1 MTMKNMKRRMVSKLA
16 VLLVAVF
23 CFSAAWVNAS
33 TLYLYQPKFAGNG
46 TSTNLLGLSGA
57 TSNLLSV
64 AGWKANY
71 TVNGTVQKTTQGQT
85 NEFVQGAS
93 ALLTQISVSGNV
105 MRNTNVLL
113 WTENFAVANVDVQ
126 KLSEVMFYQ
135 QNTVITTIPRL
146 ALRIGGNWYVSVN
159 TYPNVVANASE
170 RTTLTAANLA
180 AMNFYSLT
188 FVSGSSLVLGSSP
201 VAFSTLS
208 GNVDAAGLYYD
219 TTSNGSGAYVRLKE
233 FTVAT
238 SINTLTINGG
248 GGSGSY
254 SPGTQVAISANTT
267 TSRTFVAWIG
277 DTNVLSSNTVSTTV
291 TMPTNEVTQ
300 LTATYD
306 LTSLTVS
313 SGTGGG
319 LYTSGAN
326 VAITASNI
334 PGKFFVAW
342 IGATQYVASATS
354 ATTTVT
360 VPVQDIALTAKYTL
374 LYQPNVAGNSNS
386 NSLGHGGVTTNYLLS
401 NVSWK
406 AHYTVNGTAQST
418 TQGQTNEF
426 VQASASLLTQ
436 CIATD
441 PLSSQKAILW
451 TENFA
456 VTNAG
461 VQSLSE
467 VMFYQQNMDTNTI
480 PRLALRVGGNWYASV
495 TTYPNMVTNAM
506 ERTILAATNNLAAM
520 NFYPLNFIPGSSL
533 VLDTGSSTAFSAL
546 SGAVNAAGLYYDD
559 TGTNYVRLREFTV
572 TTTASTLTVTGGSG
586 SGSYNAGQQVAI
598 LANTTTSRNFAA
610 WIGDTQC
617 VDNVTSSNATVT
629 MLSSTVSLTAT
640 YDLTSLTVNSG
651 AGGGLYTSGQQAAIT
666 ASDVPGKI
674 FVAWTGATQY
684 VASVT
689 SATTTVTVPVQDVAL
704 TATYT
709 AAILYRPNVAGNANA
724 NSLGHGGVT
733 TNYLLS
739 NVSWKAH
746 YTVNGTAQPATQAQ
760 TNEFVQSTAALLTQC
775 SIATDPLRSQKA
787 ILWTENFAVTN
798 ADVQSLSEVMFY
810 LQNLDT
816 NTMPRLA
823 LRVGGNWY
831 ASVAAYPNMVANAM
845 ERTTL
850 EATNLAAMNFYSLA
864 FTPGSS
870 LVLDT
875 GSSTAFSDLSGAVDA
890 AGLYYD
896 DTGTN
901 YVRLREFTVQSAQY
915 MLTVTGGTG
924 GGVYI
929 PAAQVAIS
937 AAAIA
942 GKTFVAWTG
951 SGTQNVAS
959 VSSASTT
966 VTMPAQTIDLT
977 ATYTDTTY
985 ALTVTSGSG
994 SASYTNGHQVA
1005 ISATSIGGKTFVAWT
1020 GDTAYVDNA
1029 SSASAT
1035 VTMPAQAIALTAT
1048 YVDTTYALTVTS
1060 GTGGGSYTN
1069 GHQVGISATVIGGK
1083 TFVAWTGDTAY
1094 LDNASSA
1101 SATVTMPAQA
1111 VNLTATYT
1119 DTAYALTVTSGTGGG
1134 SYTNGQHVGITAN
1147 APANGYAFAKWT
1159 GDTQFVASASSASTT
1174 VTMPLQAVSV
1184 TATYIATEQYTTN
1197 ATPVPYS
1204 WLAQYGITNNQDAAV
1219 LLDPD
1224 GDGLTTEQEYIAGTD
1239 PTNSASVLRAAQATR
1254 NVVTWTAQS
1263 NRTYSVYWST
1273 NLVKGFAL
1281 KQDNIMYPTN
1291 NFTNSTPD
1299 SRINHYQIKVR
1310 MQ

>member
-1 MTMKNMKRRMVSKLA
+1 MKNMKRRMITKLA
-16 VLLVAVF
+16 VLLAAVF
-23 CFSAAWVNAS
+23 CFSAARVSA
-33 TLYLYQPKFAGNG
+33 TTVYLYQPNFPTNG
-46 TSTNLLGLSGA
+46 TSTNSLGWANA
-57 TSNLLSV
+57 TSNLLSN
-64 AGWKANY
+64 AGWNCHY
-71 TVNGTVQKTTQGQT
+71 TTNGTAQSTTQVQS
-85 NEFVQGAS
+85 NEFVQVAAS
-93 ALLTQISVSGNV
+93 LITTISA
-105 MRNTNVLL
+105 NTNMQNQKAIL
-113 WTENFAVANVDVQ
+113 WTENFAVTNVDVQ

-135 QNTVITTIPRL
+135 QNGSNTTVARL
-146 ALRIGGNWYVSVN
+146 AFRAGGSWYASVN
-159 TYPNVVANASE
+159 VYSNTTSAKDQLL
-170 RTTLTAANLA
+170 RTTLTATDLA
-180 AMNFYSLT
+180 AMSFYSLD
-188 FVSGSSLVLGSSP
+188 FVPGSRLLLGSSP
-201 VAFSTLS
+201 IAFTNLT
-208 GNVDAAGLYYD
+208 GNVDAAGLYYN
-219 TTSNGSGAYVRLKE
+219 TLGKGSGNNDRLRE

-238 SINTLTINGG
+238 AINTLTVNGG

-267 TSRTFVAWIG
+267 TSRTFAAWIG

-291 TMPTNEVTQ
+291 TMSTNAVT

-306 LTSLTVS
+306 KTSLTVDN
-313 SGTGGG
+313 GTGGG

-326 VAITASNI
+326 VAITASSI

-342 IGATQYVASATS
+342 TGATQYVASAAS
-354 ATTTVT
+354 PTTTVT
-360 VPVQDIALTAKYTL
+360 VPVQDITLTAKYTL

-386 NSLGHGGVTTNYLLS
+386 NSVGHGGGTTNYLLS
-401 NVSWK
+401 NAGWK
-406 AHYTVNGTAQST
+406 AHYTVSGTAQST
-418 TQGQTNEF
+418 TQAQTNEF
-426 VQASASLLTQ
+426 VQAAASLLTQ
-436 CIATD
+436 CSIATD
-441 PLSSQKAILW
+441 PLRSQKAILW

-456 VTNAG
+456 VTNAS

-467 VMFYQQNMDTNTI
+467 VMFYQQNMDTNTM

-495 TTYPNMVTNAM
+495 ATYPNMVANAM
-506 ERTILAATNNLAAM
+506 ERTTLTNANLAAM
-520 NFYPLNFIPGSSL
+520 NFYPLNFVPGSSL
-533 VLDTGSSTAFSAL
+533 VLNTGSNTAFSAL

-572 TTTASTLTVTGGSG
+572 ATAASTLTVTGGSG

-598 LANTTTSRNFAA
+598 SANTTTSRNFAA

-640 YDLTSLTVNSG
+640 YDKASLTVNSG
-651 AGGGLYTSGQQAAIT
+651 TGGGLYTSGQQAAIT

-689 SATTTVTVPVQDVAL
+689 SATTTVTVPVQDIAL

-709 AAILYRPNVAGNANA
+709 AAILYRPNVAGNSNA
-724 NSLGHGGVT
+724 DSLGHGGVT

-746 YTVNGTAQPATQAQ
+746 YTVSGTAQSATQSQ

-775 SIATDPLRSQKA
+775 SIAGNVMRNQKA
-787 ILWTENFAVTN
+787 VLWTENFAVTN

-810 LQNLDT
+810 QQNMDT

-831 ASVAAYPNMVANAM
+831 ASVATYPNMVANAM

-850 EATNLAAMNFYSLA
+850 TNANLAAMNFYSLA

-870 LVLDT
+870 LVLNT
-875 GSSTAFSDLSGAVDA
+875 GFSTAFSTLSGAVDA

-915 MLTVTGGTG
+915 ILTVNGGTG
-924 GGVYI
+924 GGVYT

-937 AAAIA
+937 AATIA
-942 GKTFVAWTG
+942 DKTFVAWTG

-966 VTMPAQTIDLT
+966 VTMPAQAIDLT

-985 ALTVTSGSG
+985 ALAVTSGTG
-994 SASYTNGHQVA
+994 GGSYTNGQQVG
-1005 ISATSIGGKTFVAWT
+1005 ISATVIGGKTFVAWT

-1035 VTMPAQAIALTAT
+1035 VTMPAQAVNLTAT
-1048 YVDTTYALTVTS
+1048 YTDTTYALAVTS

-1069 GHQVGISATVIGGK
+1069 GHQVAISAASIGGK

-1094 LDNASSA
+1094 VDNASSA

-1134 SYTNGQHVGITAN
+1134 SYTNGQHVGIAAN
-1147 APANGYAFAKWT
+1147 APASGYAFDKWT
-1159 GDTQFVASASSASTT
+1159 GDTQYVASASSASTT
-1174 VTMPLQAVSV
+1174 LTMPAQAVAV

-1197 ATPVPYS
+1197 AVPVPYS
-1204 WLAQYGITNNQDAAV
+1204 WLAQYGITNSQDAAV
-1219 LLDPD
+1219 VLDQD
-1224 GDGLTTEQEYIAGTD
+1224 GDGLLTWQEYIANTD
-1239 PTNSASVLRAAQATR
+1239 PTNSSSCLKAAQATR

-1263 NRTYSVYWST
+1263 NRFYSVYWST
-1273 NLVKGFAL
+1273 NLVQGFTAL
-1281 KQDNIMYPTN
+1281 ATDIGPSQSSYTN
-1291 NFTNSTPD
+1291 TSPNA
-1299 SRINHYQIKVR
+1299 RVNHYQVRVR
-1310 MQ
+1310 MP